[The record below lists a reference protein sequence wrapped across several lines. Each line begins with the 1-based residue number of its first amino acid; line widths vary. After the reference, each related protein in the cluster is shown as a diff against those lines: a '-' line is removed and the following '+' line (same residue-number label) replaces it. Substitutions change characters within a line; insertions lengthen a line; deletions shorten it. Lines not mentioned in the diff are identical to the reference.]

1 MRQRSVSDPEFG
13 TYGRVISGYDVTE
26 LMAEMMKTP
35 LPEDV
40 IYVPSV
46 PELEQLT
53 VAAEIAGEVYG
64 QMPIQIGFCNG
75 HNTRLNAV
83 EYHRDSELNL
93 AVTDLVLLLGRQQDI
108 TGDFTYD
115 TSLVEA
121 FFVPAGTL
129 IEVYAT
135 TLHYA
140 PCHIKDNGFRCVVV
154 LPKGTNEALA
164 PREPRPGNGEEK
176 LLFARNKWLVGHEEA
191 GLPANA
197 WIGLKGKNVE
207 MEDISYE

>member
-35 LPEDV
+35 LPEEV

-46 PELEQLT
+46 PELEQLF

-108 TGDFTYD
+108 TEDFTYD

-154 LPKGTNEALA
+154 LPKGTNEELA

>member
-35 LPEDV
+35 LPEEV

-46 PELEQLT
+46 PELEQLF

-108 TGDFTYD
+108 TEDFTYD

>member
-35 LPEDV
+35 LPEEV

-46 PELEQLT
+46 PELEQLF

-154 LPKGTNEALA
+154 LPKGTNEELA